1 MRVFKKTWDT
11 YFKKTLKSK
20 LKLEQLKKTLSHFKL
35 TLDTTSMY
43 QHVTLCLN
51 QTRSLIS
58 MKQAMRLTWLDF
70 QTLRTG
76 MPAMMELGSS
86 SAAELTVSLA
96 PMTKT

>member
-1 MRVFKKTWDT
+1 MMGSDQEV
-11 YFKKTLKSK
+11 S
-20 LKLEQLKKTLSHFKL
+20 
-35 TLDTTSMY
+35 
-43 QHVTLCLN
+43 
-51 QTRSLIS
+51 
-58 MKQAMRLTWLDF
+58 LTWLDF

>member
-1 MRVFKKTWDT
+1 MKMFKFCFDKC
-11 YFKKTLKSK
+11 LIRIS
-20 LKLEQLKKTLSHFKL
+20 QLLLSMMGS
-35 TLDTTSMY
+35 DQEVS
-43 QHVTLCLN
+43 
-51 QTRSLIS
+51 
-58 MKQAMRLTWLDF
+58 LTWLDF